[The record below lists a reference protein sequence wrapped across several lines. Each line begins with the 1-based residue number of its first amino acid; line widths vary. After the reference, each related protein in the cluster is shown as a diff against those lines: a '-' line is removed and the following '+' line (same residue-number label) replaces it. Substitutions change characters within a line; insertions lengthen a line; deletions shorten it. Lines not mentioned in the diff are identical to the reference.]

1 MAKQYKKLQKK
12 LYPNEPKEAPR
23 KPPGK
28 DYLLLAVLAFTIVVT
43 AFGWTTFD
51 NWNRAM
57 YAFLCA
63 SLTLTY
69 VQRHAKLSEGQ
80 FLVVSRVS
88 LAAIGLAIAMFVITV
103 YERFTS

>member
-1 MAKQYKKLQKK
+1 
-12 LYPNEPKEAPR
+12 
-23 KPPGK
+23 
-28 DYLLLAVLAFTIVVT
+28 
-43 AFGWTTFD
+43 
-51 NWNRAM
+51 M

-69 VQRHAKLSEGQ
+69 VQRHAKLSESQ